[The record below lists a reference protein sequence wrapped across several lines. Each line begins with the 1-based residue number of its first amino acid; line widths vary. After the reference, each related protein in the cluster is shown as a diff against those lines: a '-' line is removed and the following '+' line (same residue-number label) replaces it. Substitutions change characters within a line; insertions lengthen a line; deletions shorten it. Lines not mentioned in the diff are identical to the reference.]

1 VRALLGEPMP
11 APEPQPAPAPARSV
25 QAAGSW
31 LPGPALDVGG
41 SSRPSARPGAA
52 VPLAPRWQLDRR
64 AVTAVAVAVLVAG
77 LITAWWVLSAR
88 PRHLAVQASPA
99 GAVTSSM
106 LSASAAG
113 SVGVTATAA
122 ASSTAPPLL
131 VVDVAGKVRSPGVYR
146 LAPGSRVIDAV
157 RAAGG
162 VRRGVSTNA
171 LNLAAPLQDG
181 EQVLVGA
188 AGQPGAVGSGAVP
201 GSGTAGAATSGPVDL
216 NTATLEQLEALPG
229 VGPVLAQRI
238 LDWRTQH
245 GSFTSVEQLDEVSGI
260 GPAKFAQLRG
270 AVTV

>member
-1 VRALLGEPMP
+1 VRALLGEPE
-11 APEPQPAPAPARSV
+11 AEAAEPARSTRSV
-25 QAAGSW
+25 PATAW
-31 LPGPALDVGG
+31 LPGAALDVGG
-41 SSRPSARPGAA
+41 SSGPSGRAGAA
-52 VPLAPRWQLDRR
+52 VPLAARWQPDRR

-99 GAVTSSM
+99 GAVAGSTPSVSATG
-106 LSASAAG
+106 SAPASETASAN
-113 SVGVTATAA
+113 
-122 ASSTAPPLL
+122 STASAQL
-131 VVDVAGKVRSPGVYR
+131 VVDVAGKVRRPGVYR

-162 VRRGVSTNA
+162 VRRGISTNS

-188 AGQPGAVGSGAVP
+188 AGQPGAAQSGA
-201 GSGTAGAATSGPVDL
+201 GAGTSGAVDL
-216 NTATLEQLEALPG
+216 NTATLEQLETLPG

-260 GPAKFAQLRG
+260 GPAKFAQLRD
-270 AVTV
+270 AVTL